1 MDVKRFNS
9 YRAYTVGCVIA
20 WAILWIVVGTQ
31 SSGATRE
38 HVLFVFL
45 GWLLGWTSA
54 TIARAVYP
62 PPAKRTSS

>member
-1 MDVKRFNS
+1 MGVKRFNT
-9 YRAYTVGCVIA
+9 YKAYTVGCVIA
-20 WAILWIVVGTQ
+20 WAILWIVVSTQ
-31 SSGATRE
+31 SSGATQE

-62 PPAKRTSS
+62 PPRSRRSS